1 MNRVSSSRPS
11 TPTVAL
17 AAGLL
22 LLVAG
27 PLRADD
33 VESPRRFT
41 RVRAPDGIQIRRYN
55 KTEGRMPGEKDR
67 VIVSYEGRLDD
78 GTVFDRTRPRR
89 PASFRLDKV
98 VPCWTAA
105 LTRLRVGE
113 RAEIICPSDT
123 AYGAKGSPP
132 RVPPHARL
140 TFEVEILGIE

>member
-1 MNRVSSSRPS
+1 VNRVSSSRPS
-11 TPTVAL
+11 TPAVAL
-17 AAGLL
+17 AGLL
-22 LLVAG
+22 LLAAAAV
-27 PLRADD
+27 RADD
-33 VESPRRFT
+33 VETPRRFT

-55 KTEGRMPGEKDR
+55 KTEGRMPAEQDR

-132 RVPPHARL
+132 RVPPHSRL